1 MFDYFYALVYYLMKK
16 IENNERDNKMK
27 KMTKLFNMLVATA
40 LVIGVVGCGSG
51 TANNAGTGTSNSESS
66 GKTEDGENYK
76 IGIIQLV
83 EHTALDATYQGFVD
97 GLKEAGLEEGK
108 NITIDYQN
116 AQGDQSNCQT
126 IATKLVNDRNN
137 LILAIATPAAQAV
150 ANTTK
155 DIPILVTAVT
165 DPADSK
171 LVASN
176 EAPGGNVTGTSD
188 LTPVKEQ
195 INLIP
200 QILPEAK
207 TVGLVYCS
215 SEANSKFQ
223 IELAKK
229 EAEAIGLQTIEATV
243 SNSNEIQQVLQS
255 LVGKVEAIYIPTD
268 NMLAAGMATVAQ
280 VTTPAGIPVIVGEE
294 GMVNNGGTATYGINY
309 YNLGKLTATQ
319 AVAILKEG
327 KNPSEMPIEYS
338 SDFNLVLNQEAA
350 KQMGITLPQELVDKA
365 K

>member
-1 MFDYFYALVYYLMKK
+1 MNK
-16 IENNERDNKMK
+16 NNIIDEERNVKMK
-27 KMTKLFNMLVATA
+27 KLTKVLSLMMVTTLS
-40 LVIGVVGCGSG
+40 LMGVGCQN
-51 TANNAGTGTSNSESS
+51 TASES
-66 GKTEDGENYK
+66 GKTVSTGDAQNYK
-76 IGIIQLV
+76 IGVIQLV
-83 EHTALDATYQGFVD
+83 EHAALDAAYKGFVD
-97 GLKEAGLEEGK
+97 GLKEAGFEDGK

-126 IATKLVNDRNN
+126 IANKLINDQNN

-165 DPADSK
+165 DPAAAK

-176 EAPGGNVTGTSD
+176 EAPGGNVSGTSD

-195 INLIP
+195 IGLITQLVP
-200 QILPEAK
+200 NVK
-207 TVGLVYCS
+207 KVGLLYCS

-223 IELAKK
+223 IEIAKK
-229 EAEAIGLQTIEATV
+229 ELEALGLEGVEATV
-243 SNSNEIQQVLQS
+243 SNSNEIQQVTQS

-280 VTTPAGIPVIVGEE
+280 VTTPSKLPVVVGEE

-309 YNLGKLTATQ
+309 YNLGKLTAAQ
-319 AVAILKEG
+319 AVAILKDG
-327 KNPSEMPIEYS
+327 KKPAEMPIEYAS
-338 SDFNLVLNQEAA
+338 EGTLVVNQEALIT
-350 KQMGITLPQELVDKA
+350 MGIELPQELSDELA

>member
-1 MFDYFYALVYYLMKK
+1 MNKNSIID
-16 IENNERDNKMK
+16 EERDVKMK
-27 KMTKLFNMLVATA
+27 KLTKVLSLMMVTTLS
-40 LVIGVVGCGSG
+40 LMGVGCQSTATDSG
-51 TANNAGTGTSNSESS
+51 QTASTG
-66 GKTEDGENYK
+66 DAQNYK
-76 IGIIQLV
+76 IGVIQLV
-83 EHTALDATYQGFVD
+83 EHAALDAAYKGFVD
-97 GLKEAGLEEGK
+97 GLKEAGFEDGK

-126 IATKLVNDRNN
+126 IANKLINDQNN

-165 DPADSK
+165 DPAAAK

-176 EAPGGNVTGTSD
+176 EAPGGNVSGTSD

-195 INLIP
+195 IGLITKLVP
-200 QILPEAK
+200 SVK
-207 TVGLVYCS
+207 KVGLLYCS

-223 IELAKK
+223 IEIAKK
-229 EAEAIGLQTIEATV
+229 ELEALGLEGVEATV
-243 SNSNEIQQVLQS
+243 SNSNEIQQVTQS

-280 VTTPAGIPVIVGEE
+280 VTTPSKLPVIVGEE

-309 YNLGKLTATQ
+309 YNLGKLTAAQ
-319 AVAILKEG
+319 AVAILKDG
-327 KNPSEMPIEYS
+327 KKPAEMPIEYAS
-338 SDFNLVLNQEAA
+338 EGTLVVNQESLIT
-350 KQMGITLPQELVDKA
+350 MGIELPQELSDELA

>member
-1 MFDYFYALVYYLMKK
+1 MKK
-16 IENNERDNKMK
+16 SENKLNNEREIKMK
-27 KMTKLFNMLVATA
+27 KMTKLLNMLVATA
-40 LVIGVVGCGSG
+40 LVIGVAGCGSN
-51 TANNAGTGTSNSESS
+51 TATSAGTGTDKAPNAEASV
-66 GKTEDGENYK
+66 KTEDEENYK
-76 IGIIQLV
+76 IGVIQLV
-83 EHTALDATYQGFVD
+83 EHAALDATYEGFVD

-137 LILAIATPAAQAV
+137 LILSIATPAAQAV

-200 QILPEAK
+200 QIVPEAK

-229 EAEAIGLQTIEATV
+229 EAEAIGLKTIEATV

-327 KNPSEMPIEYS
+327 KNPAEMPIEYS
-338 SDFNLVLNQEAA
+338 SDFNLVLNKEAA
-350 KQMGITLPQELVDKA
+350 EQMGITLPQELLDKA

>member
-1 MFDYFYALVYYLMKK
+1 MNK
-16 IENNERDNKMK
+16 NNIIDEERNVKMK
-27 KMTKLFNMLVATA
+27 KLTKVLSLMMVTTLS
-40 LVIGVVGCGSG
+40 LMGVGCQN
-51 TANNAGTGTSNSESS
+51 TASES
-66 GKTEDGENYK
+66 GKTVSTGDAQNYK
-76 IGIIQLV
+76 IGVIQLV
-83 EHTALDATYQGFVD
+83 EHAALDAAYKGFVD
-97 GLKEAGLEEGK
+97 GLKEAGFEDGK

-126 IATKLVNDRNN
+126 IANKLINDQNN

-165 DPADSK
+165 DPAAAK

-176 EAPGGNVTGTSD
+176 EAPGGNVSGTSD

-195 INLIP
+195 IGLITKLVP
-200 QILPEAK
+200 SVK
-207 TVGLVYCS
+207 KVGLLYCS

-223 IELAKK
+223 IEIAKK
-229 EAEAIGLQTIEATV
+229 ELEALGLEGVEATV
-243 SNSNEIQQVLQS
+243 SNSNEIQQVTQS

-280 VTTPAGIPVIVGEE
+280 VTTPSKLPVIVGEE

-309 YNLGKLTATQ
+309 YNLGKLTAAQ
-319 AVAILKEG
+319 AVAILKDG
-327 KNPSEMPIEYS
+327 KKTAEMPIEYAS
-338 SDFNLVLNQEAA
+338 EGTLVVNQEAL
-350 KQMGITLPQELVDKA
+350 KTMGIELPQELSDELA

>member
-1 MFDYFYALVYYLMKK
+1 
-16 IENNERDNKMK
+16 MK
-27 KMTKLFNMLVATA
+27 KMNNLIKTLVVTA
-40 LVIGVVGCGSG
+40 LVIGAAGCSS
-51 TANNAGTGTSNSESS
+51 TTTNEESINKENA
-66 GKTEDGENYK
+66 ENYK
-76 IGIIQLV
+76 IGVIQLV
-83 EHTALDATYQGFVD
+83 EHAALDAVYEGFVD

-126 IATKLVNDRNN
+126 IATKLVNDRND

-155 DIPILVTAVT
+155 EIPILVTAVT

-176 EAPGGNVTGTSD
+176 EVPGGNVSGTSD

-195 INLIP
+195 IGLIP
-200 QILPEAK
+200 QILPNAK
-207 TVGLVYCS
+207 TVGLLYCS
-215 SEANSKFQ
+215 SEVNSKFQ

-229 EAEAIGLQTIEATV
+229 EAEALGFETVKATV
-243 SNSNEIQQVLQS
+243 SNSNEIQQVVQS
-255 LVGKVEAIYIPTD
+255 LVGKVDAIYIPTD

-280 VTTPAGIPVIVGEE
+280 VTIPAGIPVIVGEE
-294 GMVNNGGTATYGINY
+294 GMITNGGTATYGLNY
-309 YNLGKLTATQ
+309 YDLGKLTATQ

-327 KNPSEMPIEYS
+327 KNPAEMPIEYLS
-338 SDFNLVLNQEAA
+338 EYNLVINQEVVE
-350 KQMGITLPQELVDKA
+350 QMGLTLPKNLLDKV

>member
-1 MFDYFYALVYYLMKK
+1 MKK
-16 IENNERDNKMK
+16 L
-27 KMTKLFNMLVATA
+27 TKVLSLMMVTTLS
-40 LVIGVVGCGSG
+40 LMGVGCQN
-51 TANNAGTGTSNSESS
+51 TASES
-66 GKTEDGENYK
+66 GKTVSTGDAQNYK
-76 IGIIQLV
+76 IGVIQLV
-83 EHTALDATYQGFVD
+83 EHAALDAAYKGFVD
-97 GLKEAGLEEGK
+97 GLKEAGFEDGK

-126 IATKLVNDRNN
+126 IANKLINDQNN

-165 DPADSK
+165 DPAAAK

-176 EAPGGNVTGTSD
+176 EAPGGNVSGTSD

-195 INLIP
+195 IGLITKLVP
-200 QILPEAK
+200 SVK
-207 TVGLVYCS
+207 KVGLLYCS

-223 IELAKK
+223 IEIAKK
-229 EAEAIGLQTIEATV
+229 ELEALGLEGVEATV
-243 SNSNEIQQVLQS
+243 SNSNEIQQVTQS

-280 VTTPAGIPVIVGEE
+280 VTTPSKLPVIVGEE

-309 YNLGKLTATQ
+309 YNLGKLTAAQ
-319 AVAILKEG
+319 AVAILKDG
-327 KNPSEMPIEYS
+327 KKPAEMPIEYAS
-338 SDFNLVLNQEAA
+338 EGTLVVNQEAL
-350 KQMGITLPQELVDKA
+350 KTMGIELPQELSDELA

>member
-1 MFDYFYALVYYLMKK
+1 MNKNSIID
-16 IENNERDNKMK
+16 EERDVKMK
-27 KMTKLFNMLVATA
+27 KLTKVLSLMMVTTLS
-40 LVIGVVGCGSG
+40 LMGVGCQSTATDSG
-51 TANNAGTGTSNSESS
+51 QTASTG
-66 GKTEDGENYK
+66 DAQNYK
-76 IGIIQLV
+76 IGVIQLV
-83 EHTALDATYQGFVD
+83 EHAALDAAYKGFVD
-97 GLKEAGLEEGK
+97 GLKEAGFEDGK

-126 IATKLVNDRNN
+126 IANKLINDQNN

-165 DPADSK
+165 DPAAAK

-176 EAPGGNVTGTSD
+176 EAPGGNVSRTSD

-195 INLIP
+195 IGLITKLVP
-200 QILPEAK
+200 SVK
-207 TVGLVYCS
+207 KVGLLYCS

-223 IELAKK
+223 IEIAKK
-229 EAEAIGLQTIEATV
+229 ELEALGLEGVEATV
-243 SNSNEIQQVLQS
+243 SNSNEIQQVTQS

-280 VTTPAGIPVIVGEE
+280 VTTPSKLPVIVGEE

-309 YNLGKLTATQ
+309 YNLGKLTAAQ
-319 AVAILKEG
+319 AVAILKDG
-327 KNPSEMPIEYS
+327 KKPAEMPIEYAS
-338 SDFNLVLNQEAA
+338 EGTLVVNQESLIT
-350 KQMGITLPQELVDKA
+350 MGIELPQELSDELA

>member
-1 MFDYFYALVYYLMKK
+1 
-16 IENNERDNKMK
+16 MK
-27 KMTKLFNMLVATA
+27 KMTKLLNVLAITA
-40 LVIGVVGCGSG
+40 LAIGVVGCGNS
-51 TANNAGTGTSNSESS
+51 TATNTSSDTNEAQTTGESS
-66 GKTEDGENYK
+66 KTEGGETYK
-76 IGIIQLV
+76 IGVIQLV
-83 EHTALDATYQGFVD
+83 EHAALDAAYEGFVD
-97 GLKEAGLEEGK
+97 GLKEAGFEDGK

-126 IATKLVNDRNN
+126 IATKLVNDRND

-176 EAPGGNVTGTSD
+176 EVPGGNVSGTSD

-200 QILPEAK
+200 QIVPEVK

-229 EAEAIGLQTIEATV
+229 EAEVLGLQTVEATV

-268 NMLAAGMATVAQ
+268 NMLAAGMATVTQ

-309 YNLGKLTATQ
+309 YDLGKLTAAQ
-319 AVAILKEG
+319 AVAILTEG
-327 KNPSEMPIEYS
+327 KNPAEMPIEYS
-338 SDFNLVLNQEAA
+338 SESNLVLNEEIA
-350 KQMGITLPQELVDKA
+350 KQMGITLPQELLDKA